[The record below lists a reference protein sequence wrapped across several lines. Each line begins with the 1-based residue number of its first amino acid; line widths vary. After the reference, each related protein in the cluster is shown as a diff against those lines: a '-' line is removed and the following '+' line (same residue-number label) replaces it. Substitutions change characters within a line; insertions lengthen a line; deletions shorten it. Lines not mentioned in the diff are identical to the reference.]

1 MQSCL
6 YECRVMHHRFVPKEH
21 KFNYRIFL
29 VALDLDEIELCN
41 KKLFFFSVNRWN
53 IYSIKEADYL
63 PTFEKVHNPTKTNA
77 NELKQDS
84 SKSLK
89 ERVINYLAHNN
100 INCEGGKI
108 VLVTVPRI
116 FGYAFNP
123 VSFYYCY
130 DKSGTSV
137 AAIVEVTNTFREM
150 KLYLVNKTN
159 EGNKPRFSARMAK
172 NFYVSPFSKVDLSFD
187 FDLYEPSHV
196 FAVCI
201 DDYNEKSRVLEST
214 MAGPRRSMTD
224 SRLLVWLLKYPLLTI
239 RIISLIHI
247 HALKLYLKKIPWFKK
262 TANADLQKDLF
273 KPHHS
278 LN

>member
-1 MQSCL
+1 
-6 YECRVMHHRFVPKEH
+6 MHHRFVPKEH

-41 KKLFFFSVNRWN
+41 KELFFFSVNRWN
-53 IYSIKEADYL
+53 IYSIKDADYL

-77 NELKQDS
+77 HELKQDS

-201 DDYNEKSRVLEST
+201 DDYNEKTRVLEST
-214 MAGPRRSMTD
+214 MAGPKRIIAD
-224 SRLLVWLLKYPLLTI
+224 SRLLAWLLKYPLLTI

>member
-1 MQSCL
+1 
-6 YECRVMHHRFVPKEH
+6 MHHRFVPKEH

>member
-1 MQSCL
+1 
-6 YECRVMHHRFVPKEH
+6 MHHRFVPKEH

-100 INCEGGKI
+100 INCEDGKI

-273 KPHHS
+273 KPHQS